1 MSLESLEQFKHL
13 VFGDDALAGLL
24 RAEEDRERFVALVV
38 RLGAERGF
46 VFTAGEVEGA
56 MCEARLEWVRR
67 LV

>member
-38 RLGAERGF
+38 RLGDERGF
-46 VFTAGEVEGA
+46 AFTAGEVEGA
-56 MCEARLEWVRR
+56 MGEARREWTWR
-67 LV
+67 LM